1 MNDKFAAEGPPVDP
15 PPESLPAE
23 SVPVDPEAYRRAIG
37 RFATGVTVATTFAG
51 KHDHGMTANSI
62 TSVSL
67 DPVLMLISVE
77 RAARWHDAVLESG
90 VWGISILGHHARS
103 TASWLSTPG
112 RPLHGQLDRVAH
124 HRGEVTNVALI
135 DGALAAFECR
145 TTAVHVAGDHSLVV
159 GEVVGLEMP
168 PRIDPALMHFRGR
181 YGHLD

>member
-1 MNDKFAAEGPPVDP
+1 MVEEFATEPVPADP
-15 PPESLPAE
+15 DL
-23 SVPVDPEAYRRAIG
+23 YRRAIG

-51 KHDHGMTANSI
+51 QHDHAMTANSI

-67 DPVLMLISVE
+67 HPVLLLISVE

-90 VWGISILGHHARS
+90 VFGISVLGHRARA

-124 HRGEVTNVALI
+124 HRGQATNIALI
-135 DGALAAFECR
+135 DDALAAFECR
-145 TTAVHVAGDHSLVV
+145 TTDVHVAGDHSLVV
-159 GEVVGLEMP
+159 GEVVGIELP
-168 PRIDPALMHFRGR
+168 PRVDPALVHFRGR

>member
-1 MNDKFAAEGPPVDP
+1 MQDAGTEPQPIDP
-15 PPESLPAE
+15 Q
-23 SVPVDPEAYRRAIG
+23 AYRRAIG

-51 KHDHGMTANSI
+51 QHDHAMTANSI

-67 DPVLMLISVE
+67 DPVLLLISVE
-77 RAARWHDAVLESG
+77 QSARWHEAVLESG
-90 VWGISILGHHARS
+90 VWGISVLSQGARA

-124 HRGEVTNVALI
+124 HRGPTTGVALI

-145 TTAVHVAGDHSLVV
+145 TYGVHAAGDHSLVV
-159 GEVVGLEMP
+159 GEVVGLEIP
-168 PRIDPALMHFRGR
+168 ARVEPALVHFRGR

>member
-1 MNDKFAAEGPPVDP
+1 MVEEFAAEPTSVDP
-15 PPESLPAE
+15 DL
-23 SVPVDPEAYRRAIG
+23 YRRAIG

-51 KHDHGMTANSI
+51 RHDHAMTANSI

-67 DPVLMLISVE
+67 DPVLLLICVE

-90 VWGISILGHHARS
+90 VFGISVLGHQARS

-124 HRGEVTNVALI
+124 HRGVVTNIALI

-145 TTAVHVAGDHSLVV
+145 TTDVHLAGDHSLVV
-159 GEVVGLEMP
+159 GEVVGIELP
-168 PRIDPALMHFRGR
+168 PRVDPALVHFRGR